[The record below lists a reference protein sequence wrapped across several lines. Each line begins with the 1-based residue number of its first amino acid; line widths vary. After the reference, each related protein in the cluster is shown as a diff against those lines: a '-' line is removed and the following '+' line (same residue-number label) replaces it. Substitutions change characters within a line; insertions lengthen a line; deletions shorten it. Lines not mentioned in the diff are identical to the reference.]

1 MKIGDLVKLTR
12 NNRSV
17 GRNPLLGRVGVI
29 FAIELPDPIY
39 PAEGDRYVVRW
50 QGLGSHG
57 SPFTQR
63 CWHRDIQ
70 VLSEG

>member
-1 MKIGDLVKLTR
+1 MKVGDLVKSR
-12 NNRSV
+12 NNRS
-17 GRNPLLGRVGVI
+17 RNPLFGVI